1 MGNKTDK
8 ALAAGF
14 DKSILPSI
22 AGPDWVNHAWMG
34 LGDISK
40 IKREHKFNPPTI
52 DVLDRHIG
60 AIMRDPHYLAYAAKL
75 LLDIQLLPEQA
86 AILYELWVRP
96 FPMYIG
102 CRGFGK
108 SFMLGVYAT
117 LRCILCP
124 KTKIV
129 IVGAGFRQAKII
141 FEYMENL
148 WRNAPILRDICDND
162 SGPRRDVD
170 RCTMR
175 INDSW
180 ACAIPLG
187 DGCLSQSTLI
197 TSNCDFRYIINN
209 PKEVWSL
216 DKFRKVSAFNDN
228 GIKPTKIITT
238 KKGFSFEGTYNHR
251 MKICRDREIIFVRAD
266 EMNIG
271 DRILIDRTER
281 WHSGSY
287 SLSNDEAYYLGIM
300 IGDGTWRSKYKLGFA
315 THDHEGF
322 YPILQKMNPRWYL
335 TGDGEHYNL
344 DGIKFVNNFL
354 NTYLLKPFCLTKN
367 KVLPSSILAAKREQM
382 TACLQGLFDTD
393 GTLQVSIKRGGTSIC
408 VSFCNTSEK
417 LVKQIQY
424 ILLHYGIVSC
434 LSSRERNENWNTIY
448 ELLITGQNA
457 VLFGQKIGFRL
468 ARKNNILQQAIKD
481 KIRTTEVDNTI
492 PDIKDEMIR
501 ITKQFKKGGPSN
513 LVLSKIKS
521 RKEITFEYAS
531 QFFNKYKD
539 IEDSFID
546 KLSELLN
553 PDIYYDTITSIEDG
567 QCNTYDI
574 EVPDTH
580 EYCANGFC
588 SHNSKIRGL
597 RANIIIADEF
607 ASISP
612 DIYEIV
618 VSGFTAVSSSPVT
631 NVMEAARRKE
641 LAKLGI
647 WTADAELKYSNKQKN
662 QSIISGTADFA
673 FKPFAKYWKRYCEI
687 INSRGDPD
695 RLRQIL
701 GIDTT
706 PDNFNWKDY
715 SVIRIPYELIP
726 EGFMDDKNV
735 IRAKATVHSGIFSME
750 YGAVFPEDSEG
761 FFKRSL
767 IESCVGTSNCPIQ
780 LPSGSIW
787 FDTMLHGSKTREYVI
802 AVDPASEQDNFSI
815 VVLEMWSDHRRIV
828 YAWSTNRTDFKR
840 RLQAGLAE
848 TQDFYGF
855 CARKIRELMIAF
867 PTIAIAMDGQGG
879 GVAIEE
885 ALHDPDKMKEGEL
898 PIWPI
903 IDPDKEKDTDVKPGL
918 HILHIC
924 QFASADWTRE
934 ANHGLRKDF
943 EDKVTL
949 FPRFDPITIGLSI
962 EEDGIRKKLFEK
974 SHPDKVYNIYDTLE
988 DCIMEIE
995 ELKNELV
1002 TIIMTQTGTGV
1013 GARDRW
1019 DTPEIKL
1026 ANGKKGKLRKDRY
1039 SALVMGNMV
1048 ARQIVR
1054 KDPPIQ
1060 YAMIGDFAH
1069 NWIGSDKKI
1078 DSSPPYMGPE
1088 WFTKGM
1094 GELLNVVQPNQRR

>member
-1 MGNKTDK
+1 
-8 ALAAGF
+8 
-14 DKSILPSI
+14 
-22 AGPDWVNHAWMG
+22 
-34 LGDISK
+34 
-40 IKREHKFNPPTI
+40 
-52 DVLDRHIG
+52 
-60 AIMRDPHYLAYAAKL
+60 
-75 LLDIQLLPEQA
+75 
-86 AILYELWVRP
+86 
-96 FPMYIG
+96 
-102 CRGFGK
+102 
-108 SFMLGVYAT
+108 
-117 LRCILCP
+117 
-124 KTKIV
+124 
-129 IVGAGFRQAKII
+129 
-141 FEYMENL
+141 
-148 WRNAPILRDICDND
+148 
-162 SGPRRDVD
+162 
-170 RCTMR
+170 
-175 INDSW
+175 
-180 ACAIPLG
+180 
-187 DGCLSQSTLI
+187 
-197 TSNCDFRYIINN
+197 
-209 PKEVWSL
+209 
-216 DKFRKVSAFNDN
+216 
-228 GIKPTKIITT
+228 
-238 KKGFSFEGTYNHR
+238 
-251 MKICRDREIIFVRAD
+251 
-266 EMNIG
+266 
-271 DRILIDRTER
+271 
-281 WHSGSY
+281 
-287 SLSNDEAYYLGIM
+287 
-300 IGDGTWRSKYKLGFA
+300 
-315 THDHEGF
+315 
-322 YPILQKMNPRWYL
+322 
-335 TGDGEHYNL
+335 
-344 DGIKFVNNFL
+344 
-354 NTYLLKPFCLTKN
+354 
-367 KVLPSSILAAKREQM
+367 
-382 TACLQGLFDTD
+382 
-393 GTLQVSIKRGGTSIC
+393 
-408 VSFCNTSEK
+408 
-417 LVKQIQY
+417 
-424 ILLHYGIVSC
+424 
-434 LSSRERNENWNTIY
+434 
-448 ELLITGQNA
+448 
-457 VLFGQKIGFRL
+457 
-468 ARKNNILQQAIKD
+468 
-481 KIRTTEVDNTI
+481 
-492 PDIKDEMIR
+492 
-501 ITKQFKKGGPSN
+501 
-513 LVLSKIKS
+513 
-521 RKEITFEYAS
+521 
-531 QFFNKYKD
+531 
-539 IEDSFID
+539 
-546 KLSELLN
+546 
-553 PDIYYDTITSIEDG
+553 
-567 QCNTYDI
+567 
-574 EVPDTH
+574 
-580 EYCANGFC
+580 
-588 SHNSKIRGL
+588 
-597 RANIIIADEF
+597 
-607 ASISP
+607 
-612 DIYEIV
+612 
-618 VSGFTAVSSSPVT
+618 
-631 NVMEAARRKE
+631 
-641 LAKLGI
+641 
-647 WTADAELKYSNKQKN
+647 
-662 QSIISGTADFA
+662 
-673 FKPFAKYWKRYCEI
+673 
-687 INSRGDPD
+687 
-695 RLRQIL
+695 
-701 GIDTT
+701 
-706 PDNFNWKDY
+706 
-715 SVIRIPYELIP
+715 
-726 EGFMDDKNV
+726 MDDKNV

-767 IESCVGTSNCPIQ
+767 IEACVGTSNSPIL

>member
-14 DKSILPSI
+14 DKSRLSNMS
-22 AGPDWVNHAWMG
+22 GPDWVNHAWMG
-34 LGDISK
+34 LGDITK
-40 IKREHKFNPPTI
+40 IKREHHFNPPTI

-60 AIMRDPHYLAYAAKL
+60 AIMRDPNYLAYAAKL

-86 AILYELWVRP
+86 AILYELWIRP

-108 SFMLGVYAT
+108 SFLLALYAT
-117 LRCILCP
+117 LRCVLYP
-124 KTKIV
+124 GTKVV

-141 FEYMENL
+141 FEYMENI

-187 DGCLSQSTLI
+187 DG
-197 TSNCDFRYIINN
+197 
-209 PKEVWSL
+209 
-216 DKFRKVSAFNDN
+216 
-228 GIKPTKIITT
+228 
-238 KKGFSFEGTYNHR
+238 
-251 MKICRDREIIFVRAD
+251 
-266 EMNIG
+266 
-271 DRILIDRTER
+271 
-281 WHSGSY
+281 
-287 SLSNDEAYYLGIM
+287 
-300 IGDGTWRSKYKLGFA
+300 
-315 THDHEGF
+315 
-322 YPILQKMNPRWYL
+322 
-335 TGDGEHYNL
+335 
-344 DGIKFVNNFL
+344 
-354 NTYLLKPFCLTKN
+354 
-367 KVLPSSILAAKREQM
+367 
-382 TACLQGLFDTD
+382 
-393 GTLQVSIKRGGTSIC
+393 
-408 VSFCNTSEK
+408 
-417 LVKQIQY
+417 
-424 ILLHYGIVSC
+424 
-434 LSSRERNENWNTIY
+434 
-448 ELLITGQNA
+448 
-457 VLFGQKIGFRL
+457 
-468 ARKNNILQQAIKD
+468 
-481 KIRTTEVDNTI
+481 
-492 PDIKDEMIR
+492 
-501 ITKQFKKGGPSN
+501 
-513 LVLSKIKS
+513 
-521 RKEITFEYAS
+521 
-531 QFFNKYKD
+531 
-539 IEDSFID
+539 
-546 KLSELLN
+546 
-553 PDIYYDTITSIEDG
+553 
-567 QCNTYDI
+567 
-574 EVPDTH
+574 
-580 EYCANGFC
+580 
-588 SHNSKIRGL
+588 SKIRGL

-631 NVMEAARRKE
+631 NVMESARRKE

-647 WTADAELKYSNKQKN
+647 WTADAEQKYVAKQKN

-706 PDNFNWKDY
+706 PENFNWRDY

-767 IESCVGTSNCPIQ
+767 IEACVGTSNSPIL

-802 AVDPASEQDNFSI
+802 AIDPASEQDNFSI
-815 VVLEMWSDHRRIV
+815 VVLEMWPDHRRIV

-867 PTIAIAMDGQGG
+867 PTVAIAMDGQGG
-879 GVAIEE
+879 GVAVEE

-898 PIWPI
+898 PIWPV

-974 SHPDKVYNIYDTLE
+974 NHPDKIYNIYDTLE

-1039 SALVMGNMV
+1039 SALVMGNMI

-1054 KDPPIQ
+1054 ADPLPN
-1060 YAMIGDFAH
+1060 YNMIGDFAF
-1069 NWIGSDKKI
+1069 NLARKDKK
-1078 DSSPPYMGPE
+1078 SAEPFYQGPD
-1088 WFTKGM
+1088 WYVQGM
-1094 GELLNVVQPNQRR
+1094 NNLLNVNFPQPGRLRQ